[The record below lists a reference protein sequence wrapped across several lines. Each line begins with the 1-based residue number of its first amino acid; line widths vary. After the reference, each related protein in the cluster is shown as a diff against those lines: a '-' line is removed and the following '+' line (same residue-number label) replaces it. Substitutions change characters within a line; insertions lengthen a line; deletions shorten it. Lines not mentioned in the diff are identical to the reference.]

1 MCGIKESNL
10 LRAADRVPHEENC
23 DLRIRAQLVS
33 FNNHRELTEAERLE
47 GSPPPPI
54 SLPSSPPM
62 SRPLPSHILYGADY
76 NPEQWP
82 RSVWEE
88 DMALMKKA
96 KVNVVSIN
104 IFSWSSLEPKPDY
117 FVFDQLDRIMDLLA
131 ANGIGADLATATASP
146 PTWMT
151 RLFPEMLPVTK
162 DGRTMT
168 HGSRQHYCPNS
179 IDYRRKAKELVR
191 RIAVRYHNHPALQ
204 MWHVNNEYGC
214 HVSECY
220 CAQCSIA
227 FRAWLRRKYHRL
239 DQLNESWSTSFW
251 SQLYT
256 SWDDILPPRNTPAQN
271 NPGQV
276 LDYQHFMSDSLLSL
290 YLLEANTLREYS
302 DCPITTNFMAA
313 FKPAN
318 YFNWA
323 PHLDF
328 ISIDI
333 YPPPYSPPFLTALAF
348 DLMRSLKK
356 KPFVVMEQTPSQVNW
371 MSQNPHKRPGDIRL
385 QSLQAVAHGADGVCY
400 FQWRQSRGGAEK
412 FHSAVVAHSGSDNR
426 IFRQATQIGEDLS
439 RLQCVV
445 GSCINARVAI
455 IVDWSNWWAVEYLP
469 GPSDQLRYTEQ
480 ISHSYRAFH
489 GLNIA
494 VDFVRATDNLSS
506 YAVVVAP
513 LLYLLRPGVESNLE
527 GFVASGGSLIVTF
540 FSGIVD
546 EHDRVTLGGYPG
558 KLRRLLGIW
567 VEEFDPFITAM
578 SNEVEISEGSM
589 EGSYECSMW
598 GEVVH
603 LETATSLANFKYD
616 YYANNPAI
624 TVNTF
629 GRGRAYYMATQLGEE
644 LMHKMMEFICEEARV
659 HPLLDV
665 PKGIELTSRIRQD
678 GRRILFLLNHTDD
691 AVEISLAP
699 NSRFKELLTG
709 NHVGSSVSVGGKD
722 VCALIGKHHSSL

>member
-1 MCGIKESNL
+1 
-10 LRAADRVPHEENC
+10 
-23 DLRIRAQLVS
+23 
-33 FNNHRELTEAERLE
+33 
-47 GSPPPPI
+47 
-54 SLPSSPPM
+54 M
-62 SRPLPSHILYGADY
+62 SRSLPSHILYGADY

-82 RSVWEE
+82 GSVWEE

-104 IFSWSSLEPKPDY
+104 IFSWSSLEPKPEH
-117 FVFDQLDRIMDLLA
+117 FVFDHLDRIMDLLA

-151 RLFPEMLPVTK
+151 RLFPAMLPVTK
-162 DGRTMT
+162 DGRIMT

-179 IDYRRKAKELVR
+179 IDYQRKAKELVR
-191 RIAVRYHNHPALQ
+191 QIAVRYHNHPALQ

-220 CAQCSIA
+220 CDQCSIA
-227 FRAWLRRKYHRL
+227 LRAWLRQKYHNL
-239 DQLNESWSTSFW
+239 DRLNECWSTSFW
-251 SQLYT
+251 SQSYT

-276 LDYQHFMSDSLLSL
+276 LDYQQFMSDSLQSL
-290 YLLEANTLREYS
+290 YLLEVDTLRKYS
-302 DCPITTNFMAA
+302 DSPITTNFMAA
-313 FKPAN
+313 FKPVD

-323 PHLDF
+323 PHIDF
-328 ISIDI
+328 ISVDV
-333 YPPPYSPPFLTALAF
+333 YPPPYSPPFLTALTF

-371 MSQNPHKRPGDIRL
+371 MSQNPHKRPGDIRI
-385 QSLQAVAHGADGVCY
+385 QSLQAVAHGADGICY

-412 FHSAVVAHSGSDNR
+412 FHSAVVSHSGSDNR
-426 IFRQATQIGEDLS
+426 IFRQATQIGDDLN
-439 RLQCVV
+439 RLECVV
-445 GSCINARVAI
+445 GSRIDARVAI
-455 IVDWSNWWAVEYLP
+455 IVDWRNWWAVEYLP
-469 GPSDQLRYTEQ
+469 GPSDQVRYTEQ
-480 ISHSYRAFH
+480 IAYSYRAFH

-494 VDFVRATDNLSS
+494 VDFVRANDDLSS

-527 GFVASGGSLIVTF
+527 GFVSRGGSLIVTF

-546 EHDRVTLGGYPG
+546 EYDRITLGGYPG

-567 VEEFDPFITAM
+567 VEEFDPFIPAM
-578 SNEVEISEGSM
+578 SNEVEIPDGPL
-589 EGSYECSMW
+589 EGSYDCSVW

-603 LETATSLANFKYD
+603 LETAAGLANFKYD
-616 YYANNPAI
+616 YYANKPAI

-629 GRGRAYYMATQLGEE
+629 GRGKAYYVATQVGEE
-644 LMHKMMEFICEEARV
+644 LMHKLAEVICKEANV
-659 HPLLDV
+659 DPSLDVTV
-665 PKGIELTSRIRQD
+665 PKGVELTTRVRQD
-678 GRRILFLLNHTDD
+678 GRRIFFLLNHTHD
-691 AVEISLAP
+691 AIEVSFPE

-709 NHVGSSVSVGGKD
+709 IQVGSAVLVGGKD
-722 VCALIGKHHSSL
+722 VCALIEKNHSSL